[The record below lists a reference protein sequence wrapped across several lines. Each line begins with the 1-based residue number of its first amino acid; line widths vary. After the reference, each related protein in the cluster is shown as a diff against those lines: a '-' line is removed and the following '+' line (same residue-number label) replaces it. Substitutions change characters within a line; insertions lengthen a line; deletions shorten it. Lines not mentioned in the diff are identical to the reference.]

1 MTDWIKKIKW
11 DDNGLLPVIIQDY
24 QSKKVLMFAWMNEK
38 TLLASLKNKTT
49 VFWSRSRQKEWLKGE
64 ESGHFQK
71 IKSLHFDCDLDVLL
85 VQVDQA
91 GGIACHTGRESCF
104 FNRINDNF
112 EIENDGIVIKDPEK
126 IYGKK
131 ND

>member
-1 MTDWIKKIKW
+1 MTDWITKIKW

-24 QSKKVLMFAWMNEK
+24 QSKKVLMFAWMNEE

-85 VQVDQA
+85 VQVDQV

>member
-24 QSKKVLMFAWMNEK
+24 QSKKVLMFAWMNEE

-91 GGIACHTGRESCF
+91 GGITCHTGRESCF

-112 EIENDGIVIKDPEK
+112 EIENVC
-126 IYGKK
+126 
-131 ND
+131 

>member
-24 QSKKVLMFAWMNEK
+24 QSKKVLMFAWMNEE

-85 VQVDQA
+85 VQVDQV

>member
-11 DDNGLLPVIIQDY
+11 DDHGLLPVIIQDY
-24 QSKKVLMFAWMNEK
+24 QSKKVLMFAWMNEE

>member
-1 MTDWIKKIKW
+1 LTDWIKKIKW

-24 QSKKVLMFAWMNEK
+24 QSKKVLMFAWMNEE

-85 VQVDQA
+85 VQVDQV